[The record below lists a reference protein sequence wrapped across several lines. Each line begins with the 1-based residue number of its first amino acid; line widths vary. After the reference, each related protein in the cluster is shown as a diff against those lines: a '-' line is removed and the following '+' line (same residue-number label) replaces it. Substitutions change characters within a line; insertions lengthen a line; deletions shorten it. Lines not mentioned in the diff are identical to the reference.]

1 MLAGADGCRAGWV
14 VIVDLGDEHTDA
26 LVLATFDDVLAL
38 GADVVGIDIPIGLPT
53 VGPRTCDVA
62 ARARLGSRRSSVFPA
77 PVRAVLGATD
87 HADAVAR
94 SRAACGRGVSIQ
106 AWNLVA
112 KIAEVDSLVVPGDP
126 VFEVH
131 PELSFATLAGAPLA
145 TRKKGREGRAER
157 LALLAASSPTSPT
170 TSRPSPPVAPQTT
183 CSTPTPCSGPSAGSP
198 SASPRS
204 TATAPPT
211 TAASPW
217 RSPPKGH
224 RQDRARVVL

>member
-1 MLAGADGCRAGWV
+1 VLAGADGCRAGWV

-94 SRAACGRGVSIQ
+94 SRAACGRGISIQ

-112 KIAEVDSLVVPGDP
+112 KIAEVDSSVVPGDP

-131 PELSFATLAGAPLA
+131 PELSFTTLAGAPLA
-145 TRKKGREGRAER
+145 TRKKGREGRTER
-157 LALLAASSPTSPT
+157 LTLLASQFPDVTDHLATK
-170 TSRPSPPVAPQTT
+170 PPGCAPDDVLDAYAVLWTVRRIAA
-183 CSTPTPCSGPSAGSP
+183 C
-198 SASPRS
+198 
-204 TATAPPT
+204 TAEVHGDGATDDRGLPMAITA
-211 TAASPW
+211 
-217 RSPPKGH
+217 
-224 RQDRARVVL
+224 